1 MHFWQH
7 HTHRPHRADGL
18 LPLTELANAESGI
31 VQELHGGPGF
41 RSRLAALGFT
51 PGVTVAMLQNR
62 RHGPVIVTIR
72 DTRIVLGR
80 GEAHRILIVPA
91 EVWP

>member
-1 MHFWQH
+1 MRCLH
-7 HTHRPHRADGL
+7 HHSHKAH
-18 LPLTELANAESGI
+18 
-31 VQELHGGPGF
+31 QHGGPVPLSALENTENGRIQQLRGGPRL

-51 PGVTVAMLQNR
+51 PGASITMLQNQR
-62 RHGPVIVTIR
+62 QGPVIVTLR

-91 EVWP
+91 ES